1 MIIRPVVSR
10 EYTALPNAIFTDQRH
25 AADTRTLF
33 ALVLSRPKNWDM
45 RPWWLMKM
53 LSRIGAKPVGRKAI
67 ARMFRELMVTGHM
80 ARSKQQTRQADGAF
94 GKYVYFVGM
103 PDDVAAAIASS
114 NVAFLPQ
121 VPEGTAAE
129 GTAAEG
135 TAAEGTAAEG
145 TAAEGTTIY
154 KRTNLQTK
162 NLKTKASIKAAADC
176 GNAGQT
182 FPHREPGSSAGLSE
196 QSRSGSR
203 RRLVEGPEVVQARIA
218 KRLGPRGWTIL
229 MELNARELDELT
241 AMERVGNVDD
251 RILAFLHNRFPAP
264 CSAGAK

>member
-10 EYTALPNAIFTDQRH
+10 EYTALPNVIFTDQRH
-25 AADTRTLF
+25 SADTRTLF

-67 ARMFRELMVTGHM
+67 ARMFRELMASGHM

-94 GKYVYFVGM
+94 GKYMYFVGM
-103 PDDVAAAIASS
+103 PGDVAAAIASTD
-114 NVAFLPQ
+114 VAFLPQ
-121 VPEGTAAE
+121 VPE

-154 KRTNLQTK
+154 KRTNLQTT
-162 NLKTKASIKAAADC
+162 NLKTKASIKPPQIAAATP
-176 GNAGQT
+176 QT
-182 FPHREPGSSAGLSE
+182 LHPREYGSAAGLSE
-196 QSRSGSR
+196 RGRSGRR
-203 RRLVEGPEVVQARIA
+203 RRLVDGVEVVQARIA
-218 KRLGPRGWTIL
+218 KRLGPRGWEIL
-229 MELNARELDELT
+229 LALSANELDQLT
-241 AMERVGNVDD
+241 ACERNGAVDD
-251 RILAFLHNRFPAP
+251 KMLQLLHDHFDAP
-264 CSAGAK
+264 SVRAAP